1 MLVFYASP
9 LPPACRNPAPT
20 SSQIGD
26 SGANEQVLWTT
37 AGSGAGPSISR
48 KKELQIPGKHSPH
61 SNDFPSKY
69 PTNKKW
75 QLAGFFHQRLTTAV
89 SPHHFTS
96 TVYLSIFFLSLFLH
110 FIILLCSLALSV
122 SPLPSLPLLAFPEK
136 HISIWHRK

>member
-75 QLAGFFHQRLTTAV
+75 QLAGFFHQRLSTAV

-110 FIILLCSLALSV
+110 FIILLRSLALSV